1 MRAAMPMKPAGRMKS
16 TRPMI
21 SEARCGFQEKE
32 EKYIDDV
39 RINDE
44 IKRPKQPPKGLLAT
58 LDEIK
63 GLYDVAGEN
72 HIIKTQKT
80 CAEKAPIGARVLPCA
95 NN

>member
-16 TRPMI
+16 ARPMI
-21 SEARCGFQEKE
+21 SKPRCGLQGK
-32 EKYIDDV
+32 KKIIDDV

-44 IKRPKQPPKGLLAT
+44 IKRPRHPPRGLLAT

-72 HIIKTQKT
+72 HIIKIQKT
-80 CAEKAPIGARVLPCA
+80 CAEKAPIGARALPCA
-95 NN
+95 KN